1 MMERKFTKAF
11 SSLSDVFSFLEE
23 FFSTAEIDAGSAYAI
38 SLAVEEF
45 FTNMV
50 KYNPESDRD
59 ITVRAGRDGDAAR
72 VALVDEDVEPY
83 DVSKAGTVDTALPLE
98 ERKVGG
104 LGIFLSKE
112 LMDDVTY
119 EYASRTSTITLTKKL
134 ET

>member
-1 MMERKFTKAF
+1 MMERKFSKTI
-11 SSLSDVFSFLEE
+11 SSLDDVFLFLEE
-23 FFSTAEIDAGSAYAI
+23 FYSADRVDPGSAYAI

-50 KYNPESDRD
+50 KYSPEGLRD
-59 ITVRAGRDGDAAR
+59 ITVRAVRNGDAAR

-83 DVSKAGTVDTALPLE
+83 DVSQAGMVDTSLPLD

-112 LMDDVTY
+112 MMDDVAY
-119 EYASRTSTITLTKKL
+119 EYAGRTSTITLTKKL

>member
-1 MMERKFTKAF
+1 MMERRFSKSF
-11 SSLSDVFSFLEE
+11 SSLNDVFQFLEE
-23 FFSTAEIDAGSAYAI
+23 FCSTAGIDPGSAFAI

-50 KYNPESDRD
+50 KYSPEGLRD
-59 ITVRAGRDGDAAR
+59 ITVRAGKDGGVAR
-72 VALVDEDVEPY
+72 VVLVDEDVEPY
-83 DVSKAGTVDTALPLE
+83 DVSKAGTADTALSLE
-98 ERKVGG
+98 EKKVGG

-119 EYASRTSTITLTKKL
+119 EYAGRTSTITLTKKL

>member
-1 MMERKFTKAF
+1 MERKFSKTI
-11 SSLSDVFSFLEE
+11 SSLDDVFLFLEE
-23 FFSTAEIDAGSAYAI
+23 FYSADGVDPGSAYAI

-50 KYNPESDRD
+50 KYNPEGLRD
-59 ITVRAGRDGDAAR
+59 ITVRAARDGDAAR

-83 DVSKAGTVDTALPLE
+83 DVSQAGKVDTALSLE

-112 LMDDVTY
+112 LMDAIAY
-119 EYASRTSTITLTKKL
+119 EYAGRTSTITLTKKL

>member
-1 MMERKFTKAF
+1 MMERKFSKTI
-11 SSLSDVFSFLEE
+11 SSLDDVFLFLEE
-23 FFSTAEIDAGSAYAI
+23 FFSTANIDPGSAYAI

-50 KYNPESDRD
+50 KYNPESNRD
-59 ITVRAGRDGDAAR
+59 ITVRARRNGDAAL

-83 DVSKAGTVDTALPLE
+83 DVSGAGTVDTTLPLE

-112 LMDDVTY
+112 LMDDVSY
-119 EYASRTSTITLTKKL
+119 EYAGRTSTITLTKKL

>member
-1 MMERKFTKAF
+1 MMERRFRKAF
-11 SSLSDVFSFLEE
+11 SSLDDVFLFLQE
-23 FFSTAEIDAGSAYAI
+23 FYSTDGVDPGSAYAI

-50 KYNPESDRD
+50 KYSPEGLRD
-59 ITVRAGRDGDAAR
+59 ITVRAARDGDAAR

-83 DVSKAGTVDTALPLE
+83 DVSQAGTVDTSLSLE

-112 LMDDVTY
+112 LMDDITY
-119 EYASRTSTITLTKKL
+119 EYAGRTSTITLTKKL

>member
-1 MMERKFTKAF
+1 MIERKFRKAF
-11 SSLSDVFSFLEE
+11 SSLDGVFSFLEE
-23 FFSTAEIDAGSAYAI
+23 FFSSAHVDPGSAYAI
-38 SLAVEEF
+38 TLAVEEF

-50 KYNPESDRD
+50 KYSPEGFRD

-72 VALVDEDVEPY
+72 IALVDEDVEPY
-83 DVSKAGTVDTALPLE
+83 DVSRAGMVDTSLSLE

-119 EYASRTSTITLTKKL
+119 EYAGRTSTITLTKKL

>member
-1 MMERKFTKAF
+1 MMERRFSKAF
-11 SSLSDVFSFLEE
+11 SSLDNVFLFLEE
-23 FFSTAEIDAGSAYAI
+23 FYSTDGVDPGSAYAI

-50 KYNPESDRD
+50 KYSPEGLRD
-59 ITVRAGRDGDAAR
+59 VTVRAARDGDAVR
-72 VALVDEDVEPY
+72 IALVDEDVEPY
-83 DVSKAGTVDTALPLE
+83 DVSQADTVDTSLSLE

-112 LMDDVTY
+112 LMDDITY
-119 EYASRTSTITLTKKL
+119 EYAGRTSTITLTKKL